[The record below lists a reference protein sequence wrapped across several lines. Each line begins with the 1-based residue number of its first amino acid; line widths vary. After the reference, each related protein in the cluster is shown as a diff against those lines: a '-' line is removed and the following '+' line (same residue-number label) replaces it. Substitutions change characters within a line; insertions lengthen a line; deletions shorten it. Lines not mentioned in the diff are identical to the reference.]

1 MITFFA
7 VTTSVSPSP
16 LTSICT
22 PASVLPVNL
31 PWPFSQVI
39 LFFLNRNSIPLVIFS
54 TIASLRPSI
63 FATSIFTP
71 STVMPWSA
79 RWCDVFSN
87 SSDDASSA
95 FDGMQPTFRHVP
107 PSFSAPAGFFHFS
120 IHATVLPSCAAR
132 IAAI

>member
-31 PWPFSQVI
+31 PWPLSQVI
-39 LFFLNRNSIPLVIFS
+39 LFFLNRYSMPLVIFS
-54 TIASLRPSI
+54 TMASLRASI
-63 FATSIFTP
+63 FATSIFTSP
-71 STVMPWSA
+71 TVMPWSA
-79 RWCDVFSN
+79 RWCEVFSN
-87 SSDDASSA
+87 SSDEASSA
-95 FDGMQPTFRHVP
+95 FDGMQPTFRQVP

-120 IHATVLPSCAAR
+120 IQATVLPSCAAR
-132 IAAI
+132 IAAM